1 MSTPDTTLCS
11 SSFPS
16 KYNDFSDVFEKKNV
30 DRLPE
35 HRPYDCPINL
45 KDGACPPFGP
55 IYGLSEPE
63 LKALKIYIEEN
74 LTKGF
79 IRHSKSPAGSP
90 ILFVK
95 KKDLMECYAYVST
108 ITCSIELFETAIQYL

>member
-1 MSTPDTTLCS
+1 M
-11 SSFPS
+11 
-16 KYNDFSDVFEKKNV
+16 FEKKNA

-35 HRPYDCPINL
+35 HRPYDCPIDL

-55 IYGLSEPE
+55 IYGLSKPE
-63 LKALKIYIEEN
+63 LKTLKIYIEEN
-74 LTKGF
+74 LAKGF

-95 KKDLMECYAYVST
+95 KKDGTLRLCIDYRGLNRVT
-108 ITCSIELFETAIQYL
+108 V